1 MASRTKNAA
10 PAPAASPFDR
20 VISQQVSDEKTVTPA
35 APEPVHDGGRRR
47 DKRSG
52 RKRPGG
58 VSEPDIAKTVKERNK
73 EISLGTRYGGDRKK
87 LLFVGAAF
95 GCLAVLA
102 PISLTV
108 ALNRPSPQQVN
119 DLVDTRLASNG
130 TSFPKGQAV
139 AWAGQVARTWGT
151 WDEKDQS
158 GMREALM
165 SQFLS
170 QGLDANAGWNGK
182 GKQTVTYVS
191 VNSEPRVKDD
201 THALVDATYQTDA
214 GTWRCVTLSVFAYKP
229 AGFSDAAP
237 SAFAL
242 AANPTPVAC
251 APRTGAP
258 ALPEVKD
265 PTIGQ
270 NDTTSAEKLTS
281 DFFPGFFAA
290 WAASDR
296 ATLGQYVSTDA
307 TLIGLGGAFESS
319 PLPIIS
325 NVTLPTPMTIDGQS
339 RAGDTTARW
348 NATVSVTWTIPGTQT
363 QINANYKVELRRDAS
378 QWFVTKEP
386 EPLVQQAGLSGQ
398 PSNAGVKDGSA
409 GSAGGTSATSA
420 ATPPK

>member
-1 MASRTKNAA
+1 MARRNQIEP

-20 VISQQVSDEKTVTPA
+20 VIDQHSAGEHNTPA
-35 APEPVHDGGRRR
+35 AALAPAPEPAGRQRDRR
-47 DKRSG
+47 SKRKQAG
-52 RKRPGG
+52 A
-58 VSEPDIAKTVKERNK
+58 VAEPMVAKTVKDRQK
-73 EISLGTRYGGDRKK
+73 QLSLGTRYGGDRKR
-87 LLFVGAAF
+87 LWAVGAGF
-95 GCLAVLA
+95 VCLSLLS
-102 PISLTV
+102 PIAIIVS
-108 ALNRPSPQQVN
+108 LNRPSAQQVN
-119 DLVDTRLASNG
+119 DLVDTRLASSG
-130 TSFPKGQAV
+130 TSFPKGEAV
-139 AWAGQVARTWGT
+139 AWAGQVTRTWGT

-182 GKQTVTYVS
+182 GKQTVSFVS
-191 VNSEPRVKDD
+191 VNSEPRVESD
-201 THALVDATYQTDA
+201 THALVDASYQTDE
-214 GTWRCVTLSVFAYKP
+214 GVWRCVTLSVFAYKP

-242 AANPTPVAC
+242 ASTPTPVAC

-270 NDTTSAEKLTS
+270 NDTGSAEKLTS

-296 ATLGQYVSTDA
+296 ATLGQYVTTDA

-325 NVTLPTPMTIDGQS
+325 SVTLPTPMTEEGVS
-339 RAGDTTARW
+339 RSTDVTARW
-348 NATVSVTWTIPGTQT
+348 DATVAVTWTIPGTPT
-363 QINANYKVELRRDAS
+363 QVSASYKVELRKDGN

-386 EPLVQQAGLSGQ
+386 EPLVQAPGLSGT
-398 PSNAGVKDGSA
+398 PSGGTVKDGSA
-409 GSAGGTSATSA
+409 TALGAT
-420 ATPPK
+420 TK